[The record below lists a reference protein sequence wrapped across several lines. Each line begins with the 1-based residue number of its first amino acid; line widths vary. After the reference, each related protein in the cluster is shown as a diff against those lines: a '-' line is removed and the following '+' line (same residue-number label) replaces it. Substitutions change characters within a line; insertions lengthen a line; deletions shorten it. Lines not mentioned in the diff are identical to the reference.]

1 MHTEK
6 VTWVHHWTDK
16 TFSFKTTR
24 NRSFR
29 FINGE
34 FAMIG
39 LPSEEEGGRPL
50 LRAYSIASAN
60 YEDELEFLSIK
71 VPDGPL
77 TSRLQHLKV
86 GDDVLVM
93 PKCTGTLT
101 IDNLT
106 EADNLYLL
114 STGTG
119 LAPFMSIIRDP
130 DTYSK
135 FNNVILVHTTRT
147 HDEHTY
153 QKEIQLAVET
163 LKDTPEFSL
172 TYYDTCTQEDYIRK
186 GRLWEHID
194 SFTNGGFNK
203 DTDRVMVCGG
213 PEMNY
218 QCRDYFEGNGFIEG
232 NLGEPNDFVLERA
245 FVD

>member
-1 MHTEK
+1 MYTEK

-24 NRSFR
+24 NQSFR

-39 LPSEEEGGRPL
+39 LKGEEEGSRPL

-60 YEDELEFLSIK
+60 YEDEIEFLSIK

-86 GDDVLVM
+86 GDEIVVM
-93 PKCTGTLT
+93 PKTTGTLT
-101 IDNLT
+101 IDNVT
-106 EADNLYLL
+106 SAKNLYLL

-119 LAPFMSIIRDP
+119 LAPFLSIIRDP
-130 DTYSK
+130 GTYEK
-135 FNNVILVHTTRT
+135 FENVIVVHTTRT
-147 HDEHTY
+147 HAEHTY
-153 QKEIQLAVET
+153 TDLMVELAET
-163 LKDTPEFSL
+163 FSF
-172 TYYDTCTQEDYIRK
+172 TYYDTCTQEDYVRK
-186 GRLWEHID
+186 GRFWEHVEH
-194 SFTNGGFNK
+194 FTDNGFNK

>member
-1 MHTEK
+1 LNTET

-24 NRSFR
+24 NQSFR
-29 FINGE
+29 FKNGE

-39 LPSEEEGGRPL
+39 LDLDRRPL

-60 YEDELEFLSIK
+60 YADELEFLSIK

-86 GDDVLVM
+86 GDEVLVN

-101 IDNLT
+101 IDNVT
-106 EADNLYLL
+106 QADNLYLL

-119 LAPFMSIIRDP
+119 IAPFMSIIRDP
-130 DTYSK
+130 ETYEK
-135 FNNVILVHTTRT
+135 FKNVILCHTTRT
-147 HDEHTY
+147 HTEHTY
-153 QKEIQLAVET
+153 IDVIQEMCNT
-163 LKDTPEFSL
+163 FPL
-172 TYYDTCTQEDYIRK
+172 TYYDTCTQEDYVRK
-186 GRLWEHID
+186 GRFWEHID
-194 SFTNGGFNK
+194 NFTNGGFNK
-203 DTDRVMVCGG
+203 ETDRVMVCGG
-213 PEMNY
+213 PDMNY
-218 QCRDYFEGNGFIEG
+218 ECRDYFENLGFQEG
-232 NLGEPNDFVLERA
+232 NLGEPGDFVLERA

>member
-1 MHTEK
+1 MNTET

-24 NRSFR
+24 NQSFR
-29 FINGE
+29 FKNGE

-39 LPSEEEGGRPL
+39 LDLDRRPL

-60 YEDELEFLSIK
+60 YADELEFLSIK

-86 GDDVLVM
+86 GDAVLVN

-101 IDNLT
+101 IDNVT
-106 EADNLYLL
+106 QADNLYLL

-119 LAPFMSIIRDP
+119 IAPFMSIIRDP
-130 DTYSK
+130 ETYEK
-135 FNNVILVHTTRT
+135 FKNVILCHTTRT
-147 HDEHTY
+147 HTEHTY
-153 QKEIQLAVET
+153 IDVIQEMCNT
-163 LKDTPEFSL
+163 FPL
-172 TYYDTCTQEDYIRK
+172 TYYDTCTQEDYVRK
-186 GRLWEHID
+186 GRFWEHID
-194 SFTNGGFNK
+194 NFTNGGFNK
-203 DTDRVMVCGG
+203 ETDRVMVCGG
-213 PEMNY
+213 PDMNY
-218 QCRDYFEGNGFIEG
+218 ECRDYFENLGFQEG
-232 NLGEPNDFVLERA
+232 NLGEPGDFVLERA

>member
-1 MHTEK
+1 MNKET

-24 NRSFR
+24 NQTFR
-29 FINGE
+29 FVNGE

-39 LPSEEEGGRPL
+39 LMVDDKPL
-50 LRAYSIASAN
+50 VRAYSIASAN

-86 GDDVLVM
+86 GDEVVCM

-130 DTYSK
+130 ETYEK
-135 FNNVILVHTTRT
+135 FKNVILVHTTRT
-147 HDEHTY
+147 HAEHTY
-153 QKEIQLAVET
+153 TDVIKEVCDT
-163 LKDTPEFSL
+163 FPLK
-172 TYYDTCTQEDYIRK
+172 YYDTCTQEQYVRK
-186 GRLWEHID
+186 GRFWEHVDLI
-194 SFTNGGFNK
+194 TMGGFNK
-203 DTDRVMVCGG
+203 NTDRVMVCGG
-213 PEMNY
+213 PDMNY
-218 QCRDYFEGNGFIEG
+218 QCRDYFEDLGFIEG
-232 NLGEPNDFVLERA
+232 NLGEAGDFVLERA

>member
-1 MHTEK
+1 LNTET

-24 NRSFR
+24 NQSFR
-29 FINGE
+29 FKNGE

-39 LPSEEEGGRPL
+39 LDLDRRPL

-60 YEDELEFLSIK
+60 YADELEFLSIK

-86 GDDVLVM
+86 GDEVLVN

-101 IDNLT
+101 IDNVT
-106 EADNLYLL
+106 QADNLYLL

-119 LAPFMSIIRDP
+119 IAPFMSIIRDP
-130 DTYSK
+130 ETYEK
-135 FNNVILVHTTRT
+135 FKNVILCHTTRT
-147 HDEHTY
+147 HTEHTY
-153 QKEIQLAVET
+153 IDVIQEMCNT
-163 LKDTPEFSL
+163 FPL
-172 TYYDTCTQEDYIRK
+172 TYYDTCTQEDYVRK
-186 GRLWEHID
+186 GRFWEHID
-194 SFTNGGFNK
+194 NFTNGGFNK
-203 DTDRVMVCGG
+203 ETDRVMVCGG
-213 PEMNY
+213 PDMNY
-218 QCRDYFEGNGFIEG
+218 ECRDYFENLGFQEG
-232 NLGEPNDFVLERA
+232 NLGESGDFVLERA

>member
-1 MHTEK
+1 MNIET

-24 NRSFR
+24 NQSFR
-29 FINGE
+29 FVNGE

-39 LPSEEEGGRPL
+39 LKVHDKPL

-86 GDDVLVM
+86 GDEVLVN

-101 IDNLT
+101 IDNVT
-106 EADNLYLL
+106 QADNLYLL

-119 LAPFMSIIRDP
+119 IAPFMSIIRDP
-130 DTYSK
+130 ETYEK
-135 FNNVILVHTTRT
+135 FKSVILCHTTRT
-147 HDEHTY
+147 HAEHTY
-153 QKEIQLAVET
+153 TDIIQEMCNT
-163 LKDTPEFSL
+163 FPLK
-172 TYYDTCTQEDYIRK
+172 YYDTCTQEDYVRK
-186 GRLWEHID
+186 GRFWEHID
-194 SFTNGGFNK
+194 NFTNGGFNK

-213 PEMNY
+213 PDMNY
-218 QCRDYFEGNGFIEG
+218 ECRDYFDNLGFQEG
-232 NLGEPNDFVLERA
+232 NLGEPGDFVLERA

>member
-1 MHTEK
+1 MNTET

-24 NRSFR
+24 NQTFR
-29 FINGE
+29 FKNGE

-39 LPSEEEGGRPL
+39 LMTDRRPL

-60 YEDELEFLSIK
+60 YADELEFLSIK

-86 GDDVLVM
+86 GDEVLVN

-101 IDNLT
+101 IDNVT
-106 EADNLYLL
+106 QADNLYLL

-119 LAPFMSIIRDP
+119 IAPFMSIIRDP
-130 DTYSK
+130 ETYEKYKS
-135 FNNVILVHTTRT
+135 VILCHTTRT
-147 HDEHTY
+147 HTEHTY
-153 QKEIQLAVET
+153 IDVIQEMCNT
-163 LKDTPEFSL
+163 FPL
-172 TYYDTCTQEDYIRK
+172 TYYDTCTQEDYVRK
-186 GRLWEHID
+186 GRFWEHID
-194 SFTNGGFNK
+194 NFTNGGFNK
-203 DTDRVMVCGG
+203 ETDRVMVCGG
-213 PEMNY
+213 PDMNY
-218 QCRDYFEGNGFIEG
+218 ECRDYFENLGFQEG
-232 NLGEPNDFVLERA
+232 NLGEPGDFVLERA

>member
-1 MHTEK
+1 MNKET

-24 NRSFR
+24 NKSFR

-39 LPSEEEGGRPL
+39 LIIDDKPL
-50 LRAYSIASAN
+50 VRAYSIASAN
-60 YEDELEFLSIK
+60 YDDHLEFLSIK

-77 TSRLQHLKV
+77 TSKLQHLKV
-86 GDDVLVM
+86 GDEVVIM
-93 PKCTGTLT
+93 PKSTGTLT

-106 EADNLYLL
+106 PADNLYLL
-114 STGTG
+114 ATGTG

-130 DTYSK
+130 ATYEK
-135 FNNVILVHTTRT
+135 FKSVILCHTTRT
-147 HDEHTY
+147 HEEHAYSNVIT
-153 QKEIQLAVET
+153 EIASHFP
-163 LKDTPEFSL
+163 LK
-172 TYYDTCTQEDYIRK
+172 YYDTCTQEDYVRK
-186 GRLWEHID
+186 GRFWEHIEK
-194 SFTNGGFNK
+194 FTNGGFNR

-213 PEMNY
+213 PDMNFE
-218 QCRDYFEGNGFIEG
+218 CRDYFEEAGFVEG
-232 NLGEPNDFVLERA
+232 NLGEAGDFVLERA

>member
-1 MHTEK
+1 MNTET

-24 NRSFR
+24 NQSFR
-29 FINGE
+29 FKNGE

-39 LPSEEEGGRPL
+39 LDLDRRPL

-60 YEDELEFLSIK
+60 YADELEFLSIK

-86 GDDVLVM
+86 GDEVLVN

-101 IDNLT
+101 IDNVT
-106 EADNLYLL
+106 QADNLYLL

-119 LAPFMSIIRDP
+119 IAPFMSIIRDP
-130 DTYSK
+130 ETYEK
-135 FNNVILVHTTRT
+135 FKNVILCHTTRT
-147 HDEHTY
+147 HTEHTY
-153 QKEIQLAVET
+153 IDVIQEMCNT
-163 LKDTPEFSL
+163 FPL
-172 TYYDTCTQEDYIRK
+172 TYYDTCTQEDYVRK
-186 GRLWEHID
+186 GRFWEHID
-194 SFTNGGFNK
+194 NFTNGGFNK
-203 DTDRVMVCGG
+203 ETDRVMVCGG
-213 PEMNY
+213 PDMNY
-218 QCRDYFEGNGFIEG
+218 ECRDYFENLGFQEG
-232 NLGEPNDFVLERA
+232 NLGEPGDFVLERA

>member
-130 DTYSK
+130 ETYEK
-135 FNNVILVHTTRT
+135 FKTVTVVHTTRT
-147 HDEHTY
+147 HAEHTY
-153 QKEIQLAVET
+153 IDVINEVCEHF
-163 LKDTPEFSL
+163 PL
-172 TYYDTCTQEDYIRK
+172 TYYDTCTQEEHKRE
-186 GRLWEHID
+186 GRFWDHIYN
-194 SFTNGGFNK
+194 FTDNGFNK

-218 QCRDYFEGNGFIEG
+218 ECRDYFEDIGFIEG
-232 NLGEPNDFVLERA
+232 NLGEAGDFVLERA

>member
-1 MHTEK
+1 MYTEK

-24 NRSFR
+24 NQSFR

-39 LPSEEEGGRPL
+39 LKGEEEGSRPL

-60 YEDELEFLSIK
+60 YEDEIEFLSIK

-86 GDDVLVM
+86 GDEIVVM
-93 PKCTGTLT
+93 PKTTDTLT
-101 IDNLT
+101 IDNVT
-106 EADNLYLL
+106 SAKNLYLL

-119 LAPFMSIIRDP
+119 LAPFLSIIRDP
-130 DTYSK
+130 STYEK
-135 FNNVILVHTTRT
+135 FENVIVVHTTRT
-147 HDEHTY
+147 HAEHTY
-153 QKEIQLAVET
+153 TDLMVELAET
-163 LKDTPEFSL
+163 FSF
-172 TYYDTCTQEDYIRK
+172 TYYDTCTQEDYVRK
-186 GRLWEHID
+186 GRFWEHVEH
-194 SFTNGGFNK
+194 FTDNGFNK

>member
-1 MHTEK
+1 MNTET

-24 NRSFR
+24 SQTFR
-29 FINGE
+29 FKNGE

-39 LPSEEEGGRPL
+39 LMGEERPL

-86 GDDVLVM
+86 GDEVVCM

-130 DTYSK
+130 ETYEK
-135 FNNVILVHTTRT
+135 FKNVILVHTTRT
-147 HDEHTY
+147 HSEHTY
-153 QKEIQLAVET
+153 TDVIQEMCNT
-163 LKDTPEFSL
+163 FSL
-172 TYYDTCTQEDYIRK
+172 TYYDTCTQEDYVRK
-186 GRLWEHID
+186 GRFWEHIEE
-194 SFTNGGFNK
+194 FTNGGFNR

-213 PEMNY
+213 PDMNFE
-218 QCRDYFEGNGFIEG
+218 CRDYFEEAGFIEG
-232 NLGEPNDFVLERA
+232 NLGEAGDFVLERA

>member
-1 MHTEK
+1 MNTEK

-24 NRSFR
+24 SRTFR
-29 FINGE
+29 FNNGE

-39 LPSEEEGGRPL
+39 LMVDDKPL

-60 YEDELEFLSIK
+60 FEDELEFLSIK

-86 GDDVLVM
+86 GDEVICM

-106 EADNLYLL
+106 KADNLFLL
-114 STGTG
+114 CTGTG

-130 DTYSK
+130 NTYSK

-147 HDEHTY
+147 HAEHTY
-153 QKEIQLAVET
+153 TKEINKVTKTIAET
-163 LKDTPEFSL
+163 PYTF
-172 TYYDTCTQEDYIRK
+172 TYYDTCTQEDYERK
-186 GRLWEHID
+186 GRFWLHIQN
-194 SFTNGGFNK
+194 FTNGGFNK

-218 QCRDYFEGNGFIEG
+218 ECRDFFEKLGFQEG
-232 NLGEPNDFVLERA
+232 NLGEAGDFVLERA

>member
-1 MHTEK
+1 MYTEK

-24 NRSFR
+24 NQSFR

-39 LPSEEEGGRPL
+39 LKGEEEGSRPL

-60 YEDELEFLSIK
+60 YEDEIEFLSIK

-86 GDDVLVM
+86 GDEIVVM
-93 PKCTGTLT
+93 PKTTGTLT
-101 IDNLT
+101 IDNVT
-106 EADNLYLL
+106 SAKNLYLL

-119 LAPFMSIIRDP
+119 LAPFLSIIRDP
-130 DTYSK
+130 STYEK
-135 FNNVILVHTTRT
+135 FENVIVVHTTRT
-147 HDEHTY
+147 HAEHTY
-153 QKEIQLAVET
+153 TDLMVELAET
-163 LKDTPEFSL
+163 FSF
-172 TYYDTCTQEDYIRK
+172 TYYDTCTQEDYVRK
-186 GRLWEHID
+186 GRFWEHVEH
-194 SFTNGGFNK
+194 FTDNGFNK

>member
-1 MHTEK
+1 
-6 VTWVHHWTDK
+6 
-16 TFSFKTTR
+16 
-24 NRSFR
+24 
-29 FINGE
+29 
-34 FAMIG
+34 MIG
-39 LPSEEEGGRPL
+39 LMGEERPL

-86 GDDVLVM
+86 GDEVVCM

-130 DTYSK
+130 ETYEK
-135 FNNVILVHTTRT
+135 FKNVILVHTTRT
-147 HDEHTY
+147 HSEHTY
-153 QKEIQLAVET
+153 TDVIQEMCNT
-163 LKDTPEFSL
+163 FSL
-172 TYYDTCTQEDYIRK
+172 TYYDTCTQEDYVRK
-186 GRLWEHID
+186 GRFWEHIEE
-194 SFTNGGFNK
+194 FTNGGFNR

-213 PEMNY
+213 PDMNFE
-218 QCRDYFEGNGFIEG
+218 CRDYFEEAGFIEG
-232 NLGEPNDFVLERA
+232 NLGEAGDFVLERA

>member
-1 MHTEK
+1 MNTEK

-24 NRSFR
+24 TQTFR
-29 FINGE
+29 FKNGE

-39 LPSEEEGGRPL
+39 LMGEERPL

-86 GDDVLVM
+86 GDEVLCM

-106 EADNLYLL
+106 KADNLYLL

-130 DTYSK
+130 ETYEK
-135 FNNVILVHTTRT
+135 FKNVILVHTTRT
-147 HDEHTY
+147 HSEHTY
-153 QKEIQLAVET
+153 TDVIQEMCNT
-163 LKDTPEFSL
+163 FSL
-172 TYYDTCTQEDYIRK
+172 TYYDTCTQEDYVRK
-186 GRLWEHID
+186 GRFWEHIEE
-194 SFTNGGFNK
+194 FTNGGFNR

-213 PEMNY
+213 PDMNFE
-218 QCRDYFEGNGFIEG
+218 CRDYFEEIGFVEG
-232 NLGEPNDFVLERA
+232 NLGEAGDFVLERA

>member
-1 MHTEK
+1 MNTEK

-24 NRSFR
+24 TQTFR
-29 FINGE
+29 FKNGE

-39 LPSEEEGGRPL
+39 LMGEERPL

-86 GDDVLVM
+86 GDDVLCM

-106 EADNLYLL
+106 KADNLYLL

-130 DTYSK
+130 ETYEK
-135 FNNVILVHTTRT
+135 FKNVILVHTTRT
-147 HDEHTY
+147 HSEQTY
-153 QKEIQLAVET
+153 TDVIQELCNT
-163 LKDTPEFSL
+163 FSL
-172 TYYDTCTQEDYIRK
+172 TYYDTCTQEDYVRK
-186 GRLWEHID
+186 GRFWEHIEQ
-194 SFTNGGFNK
+194 FTNGGFNK

-213 PEMNY
+213 PDMNFE
-218 QCRDYFEGNGFIEG
+218 CRDYFEEIGFVEG
-232 NLGEPNDFVLERA
+232 NLGEAGDFVLERA

>member
-1 MHTEK
+1 MNTEK

-24 NRSFR
+24 TQTFR
-29 FINGE
+29 FKNGE

-39 LPSEEEGGRPL
+39 LMGEERPL

-86 GDDVLVM
+86 GDDVLCM

-106 EADNLYLL
+106 KADNLYLL

-130 DTYSK
+130 ETYEK
-135 FNNVILVHTTRT
+135 FKNVILVHTTRT
-147 HDEHTY
+147 HSEHTY
-153 QKEIQLAVET
+153 TDVIQELCNT
-163 LKDTPEFSL
+163 FSL
-172 TYYDTCTQEDYIRK
+172 TYYDTCTQEDYVRK
-186 GRLWEHID
+186 GRFWEHIEQ
-194 SFTNGGFNK
+194 FTNGGFNK

-213 PEMNY
+213 PDMNFE
-218 QCRDYFEGNGFIEG
+218 CRDYFEEIGFVEG
-232 NLGEPNDFVLERA
+232 NLGEAGDFVLERA

>member
-1 MHTEK
+1 LNTET

-29 FINGE
+29 FRNGE

-39 LPSEEEGGRPL
+39 LMVEDKPL
-50 LRAYSIASAN
+50 LRAYSVASAN

-86 GDDVLVM
+86 GDEVIVM
-93 PKCTGTLT
+93 PKCTGTLL

-106 EADNLYLL
+106 PAKNLFLL

-130 DTYSK
+130 DTYDK
-135 FNNVILVHTTRT
+135 FEKVILVHTTRT
-147 HDEHTY
+147 HTEHAY
-153 QKEIQLAVET
+153 SNIIKELCET
-163 LKDTPEFSL
+163 FPL
-172 TYYDTCTQEDYIRK
+172 TYYDTCTQETYDRE
-186 GRLWEHID
+186 GRFWDHIYN
-194 SFTNGGFNK
+194 FTDNGFNK
-203 DTDRVMVCGG
+203 QTDRVMVCGG

-218 QCRDYFEGNGFIEG
+218 QCRDFFENLEWQEG
-232 NLGEPNDFVLERA
+232 NLGEAGDFVLERA

>member
-1 MHTEK
+1 MNIET

-24 NRSFR
+24 SKTLR
-29 FINGE
+29 FVNGE

-39 LPSEEEGGRPL
+39 LMVNDKPL
-50 LRAYSIASAN
+50 LRAYSIASTN
-60 YEDELEFLSIK
+60 FEDHLEFLSIK

-86 GDDVLVM
+86 GDEVLIN

-101 IDNLT
+101 IDNVT
-106 EADNLYLL
+106 QADNLYLL

-119 LAPFMSIIRDP
+119 IAPFMSIIRDP
-130 DTYSK
+130 STYEK
-135 FNNVILVHTTRT
+135 FKNVILCHTTRT
-147 HDEHTY
+147 HAEHTY
-153 QKEIQLAVET
+153 QKEIRKVIKT
-163 LKDTPEFSL
+163 LVHTPYKL
-172 TYYDTCTQEDYIRK
+172 KYYDTCTQEDYVRK
-186 GRLWEHID
+186 GRFWEHID
-194 SFTNGGFNK
+194 NFTNDGFNK

-213 PEMNY
+213 PDMNY
-218 QCRDYFEGNGFIEG
+218 QCRDYFDNLGFQEG
-232 NLGEPNDFVLERA
+232 NLGEPGDFVLERA

>member
-1 MHTEK
+1 LNKET

-24 NRSFR
+24 NQSFR
-29 FINGE
+29 FVNGE

-39 LPSEEEGGRPL
+39 LMVDDKPL

-60 YEDELEFLSIK
+60 YEDHLEFLSIK

-86 GDDVLVM
+86 GDEVICM
-93 PKCTGTLT
+93 PKTTGTLT

-106 EADNLYLL
+106 KADNLFLL
-114 STGTG
+114 CTGTG

-130 DTYSK
+130 QTYEK
-135 FNNVILVHTTRT
+135 FSNVTLVHTTRT
-147 HDEHTY
+147 HAEHTY
-153 QKEIQLAVET
+153 QTEITNAVNT
-163 LKDTPEFSL
+163 IADTPFTF
-172 TYYDTCTQEDYIRK
+172 TYYDTCTQEDYERK
-186 GRLWEHID
+186 GRFWLHIQN
-194 SFTNGGFNK
+194 FTDGGFNK

-218 QCRDYFEGNGFIEG
+218 ECRDFFENLGFQEG
-232 NLGEPNDFVLERA
+232 NLGEAGDFVLERA

>member
-24 NRSFR
+24 NKSFR

-39 LPSEEEGGRPL
+39 LPAEEEGGRPL

-106 EADNLYLL
+106 KADNLYLL

-119 LAPFMSIIRDP
+119 LAPFLSIIRDP
-130 DTYSK
+130 ATYEK
-135 FNNVILVHTTRT
+135 FKNVVLVHTTRT
-147 HDEHTY
+147 HAEHTY
-153 QKEIQLAVET
+153 VDVINEVCEHF
-163 LKDTPEFSL
+163 PL
-172 TYYDTCTQEDYIRK
+172 TYYDTCTQEEYARE
-186 GRLWEHID
+186 GRFWDHIYN
-194 SFTNGGFNK
+194 FTSGGFNR

-218 QCRDYFEGNGFIEG
+218 ACRDFLEDISWIEG

>member
-1 MHTEK
+1 MNTET

-24 NRSFR
+24 NQTFR
-29 FINGE
+29 FKNGE

-39 LPSEEEGGRPL
+39 LMTDRRPL

-60 YEDELEFLSIK
+60 YADELEFLSIK

-86 GDDVLVM
+86 GDEVLVN

-101 IDNLT
+101 IDNVT
-106 EADNLYLL
+106 QADNLYLL

-119 LAPFMSIIRDP
+119 IAPFMSIIRDP
-130 DTYSK
+130 ETYEKYKS
-135 FNNVILVHTTRT
+135 VILCHTTRT
-147 HDEHTY
+147 HTEHTY
-153 QKEIQLAVET
+153 IDVIQEMCNT
-163 LKDTPEFSL
+163 FPL
-172 TYYDTCTQEDYIRK
+172 TYYDTCTQEDYVRK
-186 GRLWEHID
+186 GRFWEHID
-194 SFTNGGFNK
+194 NFTNGGFNK
-203 DTDRVMVCGG
+203 ETDRVMVCGG
-213 PEMNY
+213 PNMNY
-218 QCRDYFEGNGFIEG
+218 ECRDYFENLGFQEG
-232 NLGEPNDFVLERA
+232 NLGEPGDFVLERA

>member
-1 MHTEK
+1 MNTET

-24 NRSFR
+24 NQSFR
-29 FINGE
+29 FVNGE

-39 LPSEEEGGRPL
+39 LTVNDKPL

-86 GDDVLVM
+86 GDEVLVN

-101 IDNLT
+101 IDNVT
-106 EADNLYLL
+106 QADNLYLL

-119 LAPFMSIIRDP
+119 IAPFMSIIRDP
-130 DTYSK
+130 ETYEK
-135 FNNVILVHTTRT
+135 FKSVILCHTTRT
-147 HDEHTY
+147 HAEHTY
-153 QKEIQLAVET
+153 TDVIQEMCNT
-163 LKDTPEFSL
+163 FPL
-172 TYYDTCTQEDYIRK
+172 TYYDTCTQEDYVRK
-186 GRLWEHID
+186 GRFWEHID
-194 SFTNGGFNK
+194 NFTNGGFNK
-203 DTDRVMVCGG
+203 ETDRVMVCGG
-213 PEMNY
+213 PDMNY
-218 QCRDYFEGNGFIEG
+218 ECRDYFENRGFHEG
-232 NLGEPNDFVLERA
+232 NLGEPGDFVLERA

>member
-1 MHTEK
+1 MNKET

-24 NRSFR
+24 NQSFR
-29 FINGE
+29 FVNGE

-39 LPSEEEGGRPL
+39 LMVDDKPL

-60 YEDELEFLSIK
+60 YEDHLEFLSIK

-86 GDDVLVM
+86 GDEVICM
-93 PKCTGTLT
+93 PKTTGTLT

-106 EADNLYLL
+106 KADNLFLL
-114 STGTG
+114 CTGTG

-130 DTYSK
+130 QTYEK
-135 FNNVILVHTTRT
+135 FSNVTLVHTTRT
-147 HDEHTY
+147 HAEHTY
-153 QKEIQLAVET
+153 QTEITNAVNT
-163 LKDTPEFSL
+163 IADTPFTF
-172 TYYDTCTQEDYIRK
+172 TYYDTCTQEDYERK
-186 GRLWEHID
+186 GRFWLHIQN
-194 SFTNGGFNK
+194 FTDGGFNK

-218 QCRDYFEGNGFIEG
+218 ECRDFFENLGFQEG
-232 NLGEPNDFVLERA
+232 NLGEAGDFVLERA

>member
-1 MHTEK
+1 MNIET

-24 NRSFR
+24 SQSFR
-29 FINGE
+29 FRNGE

-39 LPSEEEGGRPL
+39 LPAEEEGGRPT

-86 GDDVLVM
+86 GDEVICM
-93 PKCTGTLT
+93 PKTTGTLT
-101 IDNLT
+101 IDNIT
-106 EADNLYLL
+106 KAKNLILL

-119 LAPFMSIIRDP
+119 LAPFLSIIRDP
-130 DTYSK
+130 ETYDK
-135 FNNVILVHTTRT
+135 FESVTVVHTTRT
-147 HDEHTY
+147 HAEHTY
-153 QKEIQLAVET
+153 ADLMAELAET
-163 LKDTPEFSL
+163 FPLK
-172 TYYDTCTQEDYIRK
+172 YYDTCTQEDYVRS
-186 GRLWEHID
+186 GRFWEHVNN
-194 SFTNGGFNK
+194 FTDGGFNK

-218 QCRDYFEGNGFIEG
+218 ECRDFLEEHNFQEG
-232 NLGEPNDFVLERA
+232 NLGEPGEFVLERA